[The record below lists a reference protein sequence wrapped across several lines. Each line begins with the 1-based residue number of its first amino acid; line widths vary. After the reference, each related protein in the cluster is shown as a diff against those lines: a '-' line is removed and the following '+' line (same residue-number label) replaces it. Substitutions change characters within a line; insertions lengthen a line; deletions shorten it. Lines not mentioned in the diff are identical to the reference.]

1 MNIVEQSTDII
12 NIVKKSSTVFIM
24 GHRDLDLDAISSCIA
39 FDFYAKYLNK
49 KSYIIIDDKKN
60 EVGVK
65 KVLDSC
71 SKNIKFI
78 RSKEI
83 EKYKKENS
91 LLVILDTSKPILL
104 QNPYTLSEFENI
116 LNIDHHD
123 KTKESLK
130 ATLSVIDDEASSA
143 CEMISLFLKENEIK
157 INSSL
162 ATLLLSGIIL
172 DTNYF
177 RLKADADTFYMAYYL
192 SKCGGK
198 VTDVNELLKQNL
210 KDYIKRQKIISSVK
224 VIKNIAIGRGRQR
237 SEYKKEEL
245 AKTAD
250 SLLTFDKIKASFV
263 IAKIDKDLIG
273 ISGRSYGEINIGKI
287 LERFGGGGNEYEG
300 AARIGNSNVNKIIDE
315 LSKII
320 RSL

>member
-1 MNIVEQSTDII
+1 MNIIDKQNELEIL
-12 NIVKKSSTVFIM
+12 VKESSTVFIM

-39 FDFYAKYLNK
+39 FDFYAKHLNK

-65 KVLDSC
+65 KVIDSC
-71 SKNIKFI
+71 HKNIKFI
-78 RSKEI
+78 KSKDI
-83 EKYKKENS
+83 EKYKKDNS
-91 LLVILDTSKPILL
+91 LLVVVDTSKIKLL
-104 QNPYTLSEFENI
+104 QAPDIINKFDKI
-116 LNIDHHD
+116 INIDHHD

-130 ATLSVIDDEASSA
+130 ATLSIIDDQISST
-143 CEMISLFLKENEIK
+143 CEMLILFLKEQEIK

-162 ATLLLSGIIL
+162 ASLLLSGIIL

-177 RLKADADTFYMAYYL
+177 RLKAEADTFYMASYL
-192 SKCGGK
+192 SRCGGK

-224 VIKNIAIGRGRQR
+224 VIKNIAIGRGMQR
-237 SEYKKEEL
+237 SEYKKEEI

-263 IAKIDKDLIG
+263 IARIDKDIVG

-287 LERFGGGGNEYEG
+287 LENFGGGGNEYEG
-300 AARIGNSNVNKIIDE
+300 AARIENTNVNKVLDE

>member
-1 MNIVEQSTDII
+1 MNIIDKSTDII
-12 NIVKKSSTVFIM
+12 NLVKESSTVFIM

-39 FDFYAKYLNK
+39 FDFYAKHLNK

-71 SKNIKFI
+71 NKNIKII
-78 RSKEI
+78 RSNEI
-83 EKYKKENS
+83 DKYKKDDS
-91 LLVILDTSKPILL
+91 LLVILDTSKEILL
-104 QNPYTLSEFENI
+104 QSPDLVNSFSNI

-123 KTKESLK
+123 KTKDSLK
-130 ATLSVIDDEASSA
+130 ATLSIIDEEASSA

-224 VIKNIAIGRGRQR
+224 VVKNIAIGRGRQR

-250 SLLTFDKIKASFV
+250 SLLTFNKIKASFV

-273 ISGRSYGEINIGKI
+273 ISGRSYGDINIGKI

-300 AARIGNSNVNKIIDE
+300 AARIENTNVNKVIEE

>member
-1 MNIVEQSTDII
+1 MNIVEKKTEIE
-12 NIVKKSSTVFIM
+12 NLVNKSSTVFIM

-39 FDFYAKYLNK
+39 FDFYAKHLNK

-65 KVLDSC
+65 KVLESC
-71 SKNIKFI
+71 HKNINFI
-78 RSKEI
+78 KSKKL
-83 EKYKKENS
+83 EKYKKMDS
-91 LLVILDTSKPILL
+91 ILVILDTSKTKLL
-104 QNPYTLSEFENI
+104 QNPELINEFDNI

-123 KTKESLK
+123 KTNESLK
-130 ATLSVIDDEASSA
+130 AKLSIIDDKTSST
-143 CEMISLFLKENEIK
+143 CEMLAQFLKEKEIK

-177 RLKADADTFYMAYYL
+177 RLKAEADTFYMASYL
-192 SKCGGK
+192 TRCGGK
-198 VTDVNELLKQNL
+198 VAEVNELLKQNI

-224 VIKNIAIGRGRQR
+224 VIKNIAIGHGMQR

-250 SLLTFDKIKASFV
+250 SLLTFDKINASFV
-263 IAKIDKDLIG
+263 IGKIEKEIVG

-287 LERFGGGGNEYEG
+287 LEKFGGGGNEYEG
-300 AARIGNSNVNKIIDE
+300 AARIENSNVNKVIDE